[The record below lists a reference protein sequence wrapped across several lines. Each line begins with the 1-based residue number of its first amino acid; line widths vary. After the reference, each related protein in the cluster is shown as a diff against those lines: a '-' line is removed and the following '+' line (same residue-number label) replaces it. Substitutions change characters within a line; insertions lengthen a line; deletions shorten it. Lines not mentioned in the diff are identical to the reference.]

1 MAVATFRSH
10 LAKVDVILLMAIYAL
25 NAHSLDLCVGPVAL
39 GASHLIVVALKLEVA
54 QVVNLFSKG
63 HRE

>member
-1 MAVATFRSH
+1 
-10 LAKVDVILLMAIYAL
+10 MAIYAL